1 MARPVILDCDTGT
14 DDAVAIALAALHPDL
29 DLLGVTT
36 VWGNHELRHTT
47 DNTLRVLDHL
57 GFTDVPVHAGL
68 AGPYAGRDPAVPGG
82 RADLPPT
89 LDLPEPTRPVASTDA
104 VGWLVE
110 TLRAAAGPVALVAT
124 GPWSNVAAA
133 LVRDPRLLTHVDPL
147 VLLGG
152 AHRQAG
158 VTPWAERNVWCDPGA
173 AAAVLAAGV
182 ATTTVLVTMDATFGV
197 PLDRADVASLGA
209 LGTPAGT
216 LAARLLSDR
225 IEWYSR
231 DPELAAARCRA
242 AARPA
247 RCRRAGRAGRGP
259 HQARA
264 GRGGD
269 GTGGAAGADHLRPH
283 PCGCGA
289 PGGARRRLGGVPHP
303 PDPRLLTQR
312 GRVRPHVTERQQIPW
327 DTDSESSSSRSG
339 SS

>member
-231 DPELAAARCRA
+231 DPELAARGA
-242 AARPA
+242 APLHDPLAVAVLVEPGAVLTRPA
-247 RCRRAGRAGRGP
+247 RVVVATGP
-259 HQARA
+259 GERQGQTTFDLTPA
-264 GRGGD
+264 
-269 GTGGAAGADHLRPH
+269 GAALQVALGADSAAYRT
-283 PCGCGA
+283 
-289 PGGARRRLGGVPHP
+289 
-303 PDPRLLTQR
+303 LLTR
-312 GRVRPHVTERQQIPW
+312 AF
-327 DTDSESSSSRSG
+327 SRSEAG
-339 SS
+339 SGRT